1 MKIKDMTPIFQSIAE
16 YIAKCE
22 ADEVEAKGALLMS
35 KDAYIQ
41 QKSAV
46 YFAEL
51 DKENKQL
58 VEYLERGDKILS
70 ESGSLFPDG
79 SDKDRYQ
86 EFLLAMNKL
95 NEDTGENKLPPL
107 ESWLEF
113 LGLSHETM
121 FWVYQI
127 GHQLLEQKNYKDAA
141 AIFFTLSMLYPFAC
155 DHWLGFGFAQQG
167 SLDPRALASF
177 TQASSLD
184 PDNPMPRYQKAK
196 IHLEQKQFDQAL
208 VELNRLMEIAE
219 DKKLDSLKPEL
230 VKLIEQAK
238 CEQ

>member
-1 MKIKDMTPIFQSIAE
+1 VNIKDISPVFQNIAD

-35 KDAYIQ
+35 KDVYIQ

-51 DKENKQL
+51 DK
-58 VEYLERGDKILS
+58 
-70 ESGSLFPDG
+70 
-79 SDKDRYQ
+79 
-86 EFLLAMNKL
+86 
-95 NEDTGENKLPPL
+95 ENKLPPL

-167 SLDPRALASF
+167 SLASF
-177 TQASSLD
+177 TQVSSLD

-196 IHLEQKQFDQAL
+196 IHLEQKQFDL
-208 VELNRLMEIAE
+208 IELNRLMEIAE
-219 DKKLDSLKPEL
+219 DKKIDSLKPEL
-230 VKLIEQAK
+230 VQLIKQVKYAR
-238 CEQ
+238 